1 MYICLDCG
9 QREALTQHLRMQI
22 RIFHGAPETQP
33 LLLFIYVCMYI
44 PKLRILQGVHIL
56 EAGFIEVVGFKF
68 EFRRIALHMTVLE
81 GA

>member
-1 MYICLDCG
+1 MPCTYVCLDCG

-44 PKLRILQGVHIL
+44 PKLRILQGVRTL
-56 EAGFIEVVGFKF
+56 ASNSDLDGL
-68 EFRRIALHMTVLE
+68 RCT
-81 GA
+81 